1 MTTHEILEKYKVD
14 LVEINNQ
21 MSVATSG
28 EYHRLL
34 QEEKDAKSV
43 IEALEAIK
51 EEPRLKVFQITM
63 LEEQEFVE
71 LVSDIIVALGAD
83 EESVCKLVWG
93 NLGYDATEQVKD
105 VTYRV
110 EEIEGPFG
118 QGSLLYRHKVIND

>member
-83 EESVCKLVWG
+83 EESVCALVFEK
-93 NLGYDATEQVKD
+93 LGYDVTEQVKD
-105 VTYRV
+105 ETYRV
-110 EEIEGPFG
+110 VEVEGPFG

>member
-43 IEALEAIK
+43 IAALEVV
-51 EEPRLKVFQITM
+51 EVEPRLKVFQITM

-83 EESVCKLVWG
+83 EESVCALVFEK
-93 NLGYDATEQVKD
+93 LGYDVTEQVKD
-105 VTYRV
+105 ETYRV
-110 EEIEGPFG
+110 VEVEGPFG

>member
-34 QEEKDAKSV
+34 QEEKDAKAV
-43 IEALEAIK
+43 IAALLETI
-51 EEPRLKVFQITM
+51 EEPRMKVFQITM

-83 EESVCKLVWG
+83 EESVCALVFEK
-93 NLGYDATEQVKD
+93 LGYDVTEQVKD
-105 VTYRV
+105 ETYRV
-110 EEIEGPFG
+110 VEVEGPFG